1 MKKTLIAAAFAAFA
15 VTPVLAQQAWA
26 PEPSPRFP
34 AGQTYM
40 YAPEQPANSFA
51 FGQQGYV
58 QGRMLSGDVAVSV
71 DGKIVGQDPDANVR
85 AELERNADYYLGR
98 TGG

>member
-15 VTPVLAQQAWA
+15 VTPVLAQQAWS

-40 YAPEQPANSFA
+40 YAPVQSANPLA
-51 FGQQGYV
+51 YGPQAYV
-58 QGRMLSGDVAVSV
+58 QGQAFQNDVVMGI
-71 DGKIVGQDPDANVR
+71 DGRIVGQDPDPDVR
-85 AELERNADYYLGR
+85 AELRRNADLYLDHNY
-98 TGG
+98 